1 MADDEKSSPGT
12 AAFVPDFDTGE
23 QSQPLKS
30 APAEHD
36 PGTAAFVPDFDT
48 GEQSQPL
55 KSAPAEHDPGTGEMA
70 ALKAAQRSD
79 VPDRTAIAASDAGA
93 PVTEAP
99 SALPAEPLPPPVQPV
114 TVPGRYYY
122 LRWWKFVLLLIGV
135 WIVAAAL
142 GLVLFSWWYQ
152 ADNKTPA
159 LFVVLVYTMM
169 TTVGALMLAM
179 IPGRPLLSALAIA
192 LSSAVFASLAA
203 VAPVYG
209 HHHCERTHHC
219 VAGFVPY

>member
-1 MADDEKSSPGT
+1 MADDDESSPGT

-23 QSQPLKS
+23 QSQPLAEQS
-30 APAEHD
+30 ETPAEHG
-36 PGTAAFVPDFDT
+36 PSTHETP
-48 GEQSQPL
+48 
-55 KSAPAEHDPGTGEMA
+55 
-70 ALKAAQRSD
+70 ALKDAHLGD
-79 VPDRTAIAASDAGA
+79 VPGRTPIAAPDAGA
-93 PVTEAP
+93 PAAEGP
-99 SALPAEPLPPPVQPV
+99 QALSGEPLPPPVQPV

-122 LRWWKFVLLLIGV
+122 LKWWKFVLVLIGV
-135 WIVAAAL
+135 WIAAAAV
-142 GLVLFSWWYQ
+142 GMVLFSWWYQ
-152 ADNKTPA
+152 AENKTPA
-159 LFVVLVYTMM
+159 VFVVLVYTTV

-209 HHHCERTHHC
+209 HYHCELTHHC

>member
-1 MADDEKSSPGT
+1 MADDEESSPGT

-23 QSQPLKS
+23 QSQPVPEQSATLAERGPSTGETPALKS
-30 APAEHD
+30 AHHSDLSD
-36 PGTAAFVPDFDT
+36 PRATTP
-48 GEQSQPL
+48 P
-55 KSAPAEHDPGTGEMA
+55 
-70 ALKAAQRSD
+70 
-79 VPDRTAIAASDAGA
+79 DAGA
-93 PVTEAP
+93 PAAEVP
-99 SALPAEPLPPPVQPV
+99 PALSGEPLPPPVQPV

-122 LRWWKFVLLLIGV
+122 LKWWKFVLLLIGV
-135 WIVAAAL
+135 WIVAAAV
-142 GLVLFSWWYQ
+142 GLALFSWWYQ

-159 LFVVLVYTMM
+159 LFVVLVYTTM

-209 HHHCERTHHC
+209 HYHCERTHHC

>member
-1 MADDEKSSPGT
+1 MADDEESSPGT

-23 QSQPLKS
+23 QSQPLPHQMER
-30 APAEHD
+30 PAE
-36 PGTAAFVPDFDT
+36 PGPST
-48 GEQSQPL
+48 GETPAQ
-55 KSAPAEHDPGTGEMA
+55 KSEH
-70 ALKAAQRSD
+70 RSD
-79 VPDRTAIAASDAGA
+79 VPDLSADPGA
-93 PVTEAP
+93 PAAEVP
-99 SALPAEPLPPPVQPV
+99 PALSGEPLPPPVQPV

-122 LRWWKFVLLLIGV
+122 LKWWKFVLVLIGV
-135 WIVAAAL
+135 WIAAAAV
-142 GLVLFSWWYQ
+142 GMVLFSWWYQ
-152 ADNKTPA
+152 ANNKTPA
-159 LFVVLVYTMM
+159 VFVVLVYTVM

-209 HHHCERTHHC
+209 HYHCERTHHC

>member
-1 MADDEKSSPGT
+1 MADDDESSPGT

-23 QSQPLKS
+23 QSQALPEQS
-30 APAEHD
+30 EPSAEH
-36 PGTAAFVPDFDT
+36 G
-48 GEQSQPL
+48 S
-55 KSAPAEHDPGTGEMA
+55 SADQMA
-70 ALKAAQRSD
+70 ALKSAHPGSD
-79 VPDRTAIAASDAGA
+79 VPDSTAIAAPYAGA
-93 PVTEAP
+93 PAAEGSP
-99 SALPAEPLPPPVQPV
+99 ALSGESSPPPVQPV

-122 LRWWKFVLLLIGV
+122 LKWWKFVLVLIGV
-135 WIVAAAL
+135 WIVAAAV
-142 GLVLFSWWYQ
+142 GMVLFSWWYQ
-152 ADNKTPA
+152 AENKTPA
-159 LFVVLVYTMM
+159 VFVVLVYTTV

-209 HHHCERTHHC
+209 HYHCERTHHC